1 MSTLDVD
8 NSDTSSLRETA
19 IEERKAFS
27 HDNEG
32 LKATKALGLLAS
44 HFLMVRPWCDS
55 GTDGKLEW
63 DDYVYRHEHQ
73 YRKTYSLYSTSFL
86 RALEGLV
93 VKTRPKDVEKDIIL
107 PPMKHKVVYLQ
118 PCWFDK
124 MTANLFIQVLRA
136 NAITSERQDVDYLFH
151 KNSIKARHSLIR
163 NLRQSNFTWT
173 GFTLDDVISTI
184 DTSNQYLS
192 KDDKRCSPQD
202 INSLMESSQT
212 ISRLSTCNEW
222 IELSKAHEV
231 GMAVESWPTGSEQ
244 SFALAYP
251 SKPALIGVTTLIE
264 GQLHVDSNLLA
275 PNPTVGLEV
284 AGQVARAKVTAIIEA
299 EEKKESVPSTVDDS
313 PLAKTGVPPSC
324 VGSQQP
330 VTSRRVSIMTS
341 KTSSQE
347 MDKADPLNGP
357 SKSAILASPARLKK
371 RKLTLAEEQAEL
383 PATSELRKTH
393 ITGTTSAKLT
403 YLLDKVMQHQAT
415 EKIIIFYDGD
425 NAAFYIAQ
433 CLEMLYIN
441 YRIYA
446 RTLDNTKR
454 SEYVLAFNQDP
465 DIRVLL
471 IDVAC
476 GALGLNLNAA
486 SIVLIVNP
494 INRPGIEA
502 QAIKRAHRIGQTKPV
517 IVETLVLE
525 NTIEHAI
532 FNRAK
537 KMSRAQHSEAK
548 ELEDDAG
555 IVEII
560 QNAHILPILPREE
573 HGEGMFAKLKE
584 PQRVFGRPNRHK
596 YHRYGLADPKT
607 SEKSKKKAKIA
618 DGVKS
623 SSDINRSVK
632 TDDVTMLDSPT
643 PVNGLPTRSPMGI
656 PAGEGLNEQSAGYY
670 DNKNSVFGS
679 GQGAK

>member
-1 MSTLDVD
+1 MSTLDLD
-8 NSDTSSLRETA
+8 NSGTSSLRETT

-27 HDNEG
+27 RDNEG

-73 YRKTYSLYSTSFL
+73 HRKTHSAYSTSFL

-93 VKTRPKDVEKDIIL
+93 VKTRPEDVEKDIIL
-107 PPMKHKVVYLQ
+107 PSMKHRVVYLQ

-124 MTANLFIQVLRA
+124 MTANLFIQVLRT
-136 NAITSERQDVDYLFH
+136 NAVTSERQDVDYLFH

-173 GFTLDDVISTI
+173 GFTLNDVISTI
-184 DTSNQYLS
+184 ETSNQYLS
-192 KDDKRCSPQD
+192 RDDKKCSPQD
-202 INSLMESSQT
+202 ISSLVESSQT
-212 ISRLSTCNEW
+212 ISRLSTSNEW

-231 GMAVESWPTGSEQ
+231 GMAVESWPTESEQ

-251 SKPALIGVTTLIE
+251 SKPALIGITTLIE
-264 GQLHVDSNLLA
+264 GQLHVDSNLLST
-275 PNPTVGLEV
+275 NPAMGLEV
-284 AGQVARAKVTAIIEA
+284 AGQVAKAKVTAMIEV
-299 EEKKESVPSTVDDS
+299 EEKKDSMPSTVDDS

-324 VGSQQP
+324 VGNQQP
-330 VTSRRVSIMTS
+330 VTSRRVSTMTS
-341 KTSSQE
+341 KTSPQE
-347 MDKADPLNGP
+347 TDKAEPMNGP
-357 SKSAILASPARLKK
+357 LESAKLASPARLKK

-383 PATSELRKTH
+383 PASSELRKTL

-454 SEYVLAFNQDP
+454 SEYVLVFNQDP
-465 DIRVLL
+465 DVRVLL

-537 KMSRAQHSEAK
+537 KMSRAQHSEVR

-560 QNAHILPILPREE
+560 QNACILPILPGEE
-573 HGEGMFAKLKE
+573 QGEGMFAKLKE

-596 YHRYGLADPKT
+596 YHRYGMADPKT
-607 SEKSKKKAKIA
+607 PEKSKKKAKTANGIK
-618 DGVKS
+618 GS
-623 SSDINRSVK
+623 SGINRSVK

-643 PVNGLPTRSPMGI
+643 PVNGLPTRLTMGI
-656 PAGEGLNEQSAGYY
+656 PAGEGLNGQSAGYCG
-670 DNKNSVFGS
+670 NTNSIFGS
-679 GQGAK
+679 GDSEK